1 MWLLKNSQ
9 PRKSQKIKLRQETV
23 QSIFSG
29 RLDIFYPPSS
39 ASLRPKGSFSTPTG
53 DFTQNRVVGEM
64 TIFPNYAQLPP
75 YRPSGADDSEVIL
88 HPPSATEPDCIRPS
102 VYQIASG
109 SNEILCCVGQGLP
122 SIEPAR
128 KIGNVAKPGA
138 PQDTGRDRAAV
149 AALAMDDEQFA
160 AIQLRDSIR
169 QLSQGNPDGILH
181 SAALFFPGPGDIKSR
196 NVVLLFSQQARKSLP
211 RDLRNVIQLI
221 PAPNPTANAVF
232 EVRLYVFNA
241 NARQPHLRFPQMVSV
256 FSDEDDALVETKNPG
271 RPGRVLPGEA
281 NMD

>member
-64 TIFPNYAQLPP
+64 TIFSNYAQLPP

-109 SNEILCCVGQGLP
+109 SRFYAVWVRAFQASNPPVR
-122 SIEPAR
+122 SAMSRNPAR
-128 KIGNVAKPGA
+128 LRILVAI
-138 PQDTGRDRAAV
+138 
-149 AALAMDDEQFA
+149 E
-160 AIQLRDSIR
+160 LR
-169 QLSQGNPDGILH
+169 
-181 SAALFFPGPGDIKSR
+181 
-196 NVVLLFSQQARKSLP
+196 
-211 RDLRNVIQLI
+211 
-221 PAPNPTANAVF
+221 
-232 EVRLYVFNA
+232 
-241 NARQPHLRFPQMVSV
+241 
-256 FSDEDDALVETKNPG
+256 
-271 RPGRVLPGEA
+271 
-281 NMD
+281 

>member
-1 MWLLKNSQ
+1 DGVHSDGPLTRFLPIVGFKPCNLSSLTGLEVKQ
-9 PRKSQKIKLRQETV
+9 FFSTSGRGR
-23 QSIFSG
+23 SIF
-29 RLDIFYPPSS
+29 LDIPLY
-39 ASLRPKGSFSTPTG
+39 RTG

-88 HPPSATEPDCIRPS
+88 HPPSATEPGCIRPS

-122 SIEPAR
+122 SVEPAR

-138 PQDTGRDRAAV
+138 PQDTGRDRAQV

-181 SAALFFPGPGDIKSR
+181 SAGLDFTGLADIQYR
-196 NVVLLFSQQARKSLP
+196 NVVLLFFQQVREFLH
-211 RDLRNVIQLI
+211 RDLGNVIQLI
-221 PAPNPTANAVF
+221 AA
-232 EVRLYVFNA
+232 
-241 NARQPHLRFPQMVSV
+241 
-256 FSDEDDALVETKNPG
+256 
-271 RPGRVLPGEA
+271 
-281 NMD
+281 

>member
-138 PQDTGRDRAAV
+138 PQDTGRDRTAI
-149 AALAMDDEQFA
+149 AALAMYDEQFA
-160 AIQLRDSIR
+160 VGEFRGSIR

-181 SAALFFPGPGDIKSR
+181 SASRDFTRLADIQYRNAVPLFF
-196 NVVLLFSQQARKSLP
+196 Q
-211 RDLRNVIQLI
+211 
-221 PAPNPTANAVF
+221 
-232 EVRLYVFNA
+232 
-241 NARQPHLRFPQMVSV
+241 
-256 FSDEDDALVETKNPG
+256 
-271 RPGRVLPGEA
+271 
-281 NMD
+281 